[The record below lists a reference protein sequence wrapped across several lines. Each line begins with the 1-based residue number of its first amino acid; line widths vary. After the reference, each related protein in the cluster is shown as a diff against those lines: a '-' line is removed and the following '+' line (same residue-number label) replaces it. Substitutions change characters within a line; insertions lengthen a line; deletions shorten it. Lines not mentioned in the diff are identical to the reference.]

1 VLNFISD
8 VPAAADARTAVCQP
22 ATGAFLPG
30 RVDAAHQRSSGVLML
45 VRPRG
50 INGMQLPMGDED
62 ARWPDIQWPASTSAL
77 AYSPDGRWLAY
88 SSDDTGNYEI
98 YVQSFSTDGKL
109 GSDKK
114 R

>member
-1 VLNFISD
+1 MLNFISD

-50 INGMQLPMGDED
+50 INGTGVFGQGRKAAVHGLPQGQQSIRQQFPTMTRSAAATGGALGPHP
-62 ARWPDIQWPASTSAL
+62 ARDP
-77 AYSPDGRWLAY
+77 
-88 SSDDTGNYEI
+88 
-98 YVQSFSTDGKL
+98 V
-109 GSDKK
+109 
-114 R
+114 